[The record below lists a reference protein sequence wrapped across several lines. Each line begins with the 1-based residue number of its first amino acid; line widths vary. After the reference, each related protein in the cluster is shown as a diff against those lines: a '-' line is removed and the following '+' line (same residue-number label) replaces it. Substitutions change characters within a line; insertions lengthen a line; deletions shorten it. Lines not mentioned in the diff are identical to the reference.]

1 MYTENFLSFLQ
12 YEKRYSEKTLVAYK
26 TDLIQFIDFL
36 QIQYQIS
43 NPAEASHLF
52 IRSFIINLIDTG
64 VIPRSVNR
72 KISTLKSFYKF
83 LVKRQLVKANPMLKV
98 VSPKTSK
105 RLPVYVEGNA
115 MQNLLSHDFFADNF
129 EGQRD
134 RVIIEL
140 FYNAGIRRAELIDLK
155 LADVNL
161 SQKTL
166 KVTGKGNKQRIIPF
180 SNELAAI
187 IQYYINFRNEI
198 ASADTNNLLLTIK
211 GKPLNETLVYKKV
224 KHYLS
229 MVTTLDKKSPHVLR
243 HTFATHLT
251 NQGAEL
257 NAVKEL
263 LGHSSLAATQVY
275 THNNI
280 QKLKD
285 IYKLSHPKA

>member
-1 MYTENFLSFLQ
+1 MYIENFLSFLQ

-26 TDLIQFIDFL
+26 TDLIQFLDFL
-36 QIQYQIS
+36 QVQYQIS
-43 NPAEASHLF
+43 NPADAGHLF
-52 IRSFIINLIDTG
+52 IRGFIIQLIDNG
-64 VIPRSVNR
+64 VTPRSVNR

-105 RLPVYVEGNA
+105 RLPVYVETTA
-115 MQNLLSHDFFADNF
+115 MNTLLNHDFFSDDF

-134 RVIIEL
+134 RLMIEL
-140 FYNAGIRRAELIDLK
+140 FYNAGIRRAELISLK
-155 LADVNL
+155 ISDISI
-161 SQKTL
+161 SQQTL

-180 SNELAAI
+180 SAELANI
-187 IQYYINFRNEI
+187 IQHYMNFRKEV
-198 ASADTNNLLLTIK
+198 APEAVNNLLLTK
-211 GKPLNETLVYKKV
+211 NGKPLNESLVYKTV

-229 MVTTLDKKSPHVLR
+229 MVTTIEKKSPHVLR

-263 LGHSSLAATQVY
+263 LGHNSLAATQVY